1 MSPGCWNK
9 VRARKSNK
17 SHISQALRSCYNKNM
32 TTPDPETPELT
43 AVASPP
49 EGEEAA
55 QREAERQQ
63 RTITIVATVIGIGIL
78 ALLGTGLYFLFRP
91 ATPVDQVERI
101 RDVFIIVMALE
112 SLLIGAALILLIVQF
127 ASLINLLQNEVR
139 PILDSTNDTV
149 NYLRG
154 TAEFLGEN
162 VVEPVVKLN
171 GYLAGMQRML
181 ELLGV
186 KKK

>member
-1 MSPGCWNK
+1 
-9 VRARKSNK
+9 
-17 SHISQALRSCYNKNM
+17 M
-32 TTPDPETPELT
+32 TTPTPETPEPT
-43 AVASPP
+43 ALD
-49 EGEEAA
+49 EAA
-55 QREAERQQ
+55 QREAERRQ
-63 RTITIVATVIGIGIL
+63 RTMMIVGIIVVVGIL

-91 ATPVDQVERI
+91 ETPVDQVERI

-112 SLLIGAALILLIVQF
+112 SLLIGMALIILIVQF

-139 PILDSTNDTV
+139 PILDATNETV
-149 NYLRG
+149 NHLRG

-162 VVEPVVKLN
+162 VVEPVIKLN

>member
-1 MSPGCWNK
+1 
-9 VRARKSNK
+9 
-17 SHISQALRSCYNKNM
+17 M

-43 AVASPP
+43 AAASSPK
-49 EGEEAA
+49 GEEAA
-55 QREAERQQ
+55 KREAERRQ
-63 RTITIVATVIGIGIL
+63 RTIVVSSIIALVVLVALIVTAVFF
-78 ALLGTGLYFLFRP
+78 LLQDGTP
-91 ATPVDQVERI
+91 TDKI
-101 RDVFIIVMALE
+101 RDIFIIFMALE
-112 SLLIGAALILLIVQF
+112 SLLIGAALVILIVQF

-139 PILDSTNDTV
+139 PILDATNDTV
-149 NYLRG
+149 NHLRG

-162 VVEPVVKLN
+162 VVEPVIKLN

>member
-1 MSPGCWNK
+1 
-9 VRARKSNK
+9 
-17 SHISQALRSCYNKNM
+17 M

-43 AVASPP
+43 EAASSP

-55 QREAERQQ
+55 QREAERRQ
-63 RTITIVATVIGIGIL
+63 RTIVITAVIFLIVLIAGIVAAVI
-78 ALLGTGLYFLFRP
+78 ALLQPNAPT
-91 ATPVDQVERI
+91 DKI
-101 RDVFIIVMALE
+101 RDIFIIFMALE
-112 SLLIGAALILLIVQF
+112 SLLIGVALIVLIVQF

-139 PILDSTNDTV
+139 PILDATNETV
-149 NYLRG
+149 NHLRG